1 MTWAARNGIVKG
13 VTTQEFCPHKAITRE
28 QIAAILYR
36 YYADY
41 LGNTPSS
48 ASLNGYTDQDAVSG
62 FARDAMAWA
71 VCSGLIRGVN
81 ASNEAPRLD
90 PKATSNRAQ
99 VATLMVGPSAAPASE
114 SLILLKRRKAFLPR
128 RTGITPSTP
137 LATAPAAATPKRKYP
152 PPIGTALPGK
162 RRRSCSGR
170 PLPQIM
176 RPRSAVMNPAWGGA
190 SPRASLMRW

>member
-1 MTWAARNGIVKG
+1 MEVARRISGDQGAAMAHVILTHHQIALLVQKASEGVVPGHVFGDAVDNLYHCPGTALGLSLIHIW
-13 VTTQEFCPHKAITRE
+13 VTTQELCPHKAITRE

-99 VATLMVGPSAAPASE
+99 VATLMHRLDVILDGG
-114 SLILLKRRKAFLPR
+114 SLCR
-128 RTGITPSTP
+128 
-137 LATAPAAATPKRKYP
+137 
-152 PPIGTALPGK
+152 
-162 RRRSCSGR
+162 C
-170 PLPQIM
+170 
-176 RPRSAVMNPAWGGA
+176 V
-190 SPRASLMRW
+190 